1 MIIDGMV
8 MSHRVGVSETA
19 RDNEAMAAALGDALV
34 AILGS
39 AIDWEGSGLGVD
51 AWIEGRTAAEQASV
65 AQPG

>member
-1 MIIDGMV
+1 MASRND
-8 MSHRVGVSETA
+8 ET
-19 RDNEAMAAALGDALV
+19 AAALGDALV

-51 AWIEGRTAAEQASV
+51 AWIERRTAAEQASV